1 MKIKDILIN
10 GNENI
15 KGCLIINLV
24 GHLKIKASTN
34 LNIKLKANQIK
45 LNTNQNPYYL
55 SYIFNSSIER
65 FKRIQN
71 ISVIP
76 FYKKR
81 ELLNFNFEIELL
93 SIEKQNYFVKLFQCL
108 EEKIEIEK
116 KSILLKENLL
126 KAIIERTENL
136 NEENLLEI
144 KMAIEIFTNRNYT
157 NNENYNSQ
165 VMTA

>member
-1 MKIKDILIN
+1 MFRRKN
-10 GNENI
+10 RN
-15 KGCLIINLV
+15 
-24 GHLKIKASTN
+24 
-34 LNIKLKANQIK
+34 
-45 LNTNQNPYYL
+45 
-55 SYIFNSSIER
+55 R
-65 FKRIQN
+65 
-71 ISVIP
+71 
-76 FYKKR
+76 
-81 ELLNFNFEIELL
+81 
-93 SIEKQNYFVKLFQCL
+93 
-108 EEKIEIEK
+108 K